1 MQFHQIGLS
10 NKPTIIDLNSGSN
23 NSTISA
29 QNGDT
34 NQNQVFISTTNSAID
49 YIKKVGADNQVFLIH
64 SISDNDKVEIIQA
77 GARQTIDISLIST
90 ANNEVIINQ
99 LGSSNIKTVNLG
111 GTSSELQLL
120 HEGYINSLNVT

>member
-1 MQFHQIGLS
+1 M
-10 NKPTIIDLNSGSN
+10 
-23 NSTISA
+23 
-29 QNGDT
+29 
-34 NQNQVFISTTNSAID
+34 FISTTNSAID

-64 SISDNDKVEIIQA
+64 STSDNDKVEIIQA
-77 GARQTIDISLIST
+77 GARRTIDISLIST

-120 HEGYINSLNVT
+120 QEGYINSVNVT

>member
-10 NKPTIIDLNSGSN
+10 NKPTILDSNNGSN
-23 NSTISA
+23 NSTLSA
-29 QNGDT
+29 QIGDT

-64 SISDNDKVEIIQA
+64 SVSDNDKVEIIQA
-77 GARQTIDISLIST
+77 GTRHTIDISLIST

-120 HEGYINSLNVT
+120 QEGYINSLNVT